1 MISLNQYFIVF
12 KYCFCQLSTAVLAT
26 VMGSNVAVV
35 RYLYARGCIEM
46 GPAFKWHIIMDI
58 YTGER

>member
-1 MISLNQYFIVF
+1 
-12 KYCFCQLSTAVLAT
+12 
-26 VMGSNVAVV
+26 MGSNVAVV